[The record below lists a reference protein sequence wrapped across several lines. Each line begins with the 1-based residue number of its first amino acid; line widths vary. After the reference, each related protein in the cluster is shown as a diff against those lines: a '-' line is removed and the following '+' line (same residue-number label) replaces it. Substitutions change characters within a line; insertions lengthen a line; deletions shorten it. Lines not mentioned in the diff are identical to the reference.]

1 MSASAN
7 VPNTAQNLPTTSIM
21 STLASLRA
29 LYNTI
34 GGALDDLERA
44 YAAHSLDHPSLD
56 EPYYQVLASD
66 MPTSVAP
73 KSNPARVA
81 AETISST
88 DPEIV
93 RAQSL
98 IAGACGQLA
107 ASMPQFLEAS
117 HTVEI
122 LRDAGEQG
130 LHVKDLAHKIEE
142 IKLGKEGA
150 SNPDID
156 HLDPIKLSHV
166 LRLLATHHLL
176 REVAPNVYANNRFS
190 SSIDSGKSLEQLAV
204 APEKKYEE
212 SNGGAAYIGF
222 SYAWDLTAEVL
233 RAASYLREW
242 LLPSAE
248 RPKKPATTFNLA
260 LNTDENFYAWIER
273 PENSPRL
280 AQVSRS
286 MSAAKA
292 IQGGRNITDKTAFPW
307 DTLPQNAV
315 IVDVG
320 GGIGGVSVELAA
332 AYPHIRCIV
341 QDRPQTVSIA
351 PHVWGDAH
359 KDLFEAGRV
368 CFQAQDFF
376 EPQPSS
382 LTVPNVGSVSHP
394 AAYVLARVLHN
405 WPDAQCAQILKNL
418 RAAAGPDTKLIIND
432 TVLPY
437 ACHDS
442 GDSDLSIKQT
452 GPTTASLIPAG
463 SPLLPN
469 MGMATLGG
477 YLLSITMMTLLD
489 ARERTLE
496 EFQALTLSAGWKIVS
511 IDRCPP
517 PMPWGYIVAVPV

>member
-1 MSASAN
+1 
-7 VPNTAQNLPTTSIM
+7 M

-66 MPTSVAP
+66 MPYSVAP
-73 KSNPARVA
+73 KANPARVA

-107 ASMPQFLEAS
+107 ASMRNPFFHVLEVAHLGHISAAAQFLEAS

-142 IKLGKEGA
+142 IKLGQEGA

-222 SYAWDLTAEVL
+222 SYAWGLTAETL

-242 LLPSAE
+242 LLLSAE

-273 PENSPRL
+273 PENSLRL

-286 MSAAKA
+286 MSAARA

-320 GGIGGVSVELAA
+320 GGIGGVS
-332 AYPHIRCIV
+332 
-341 QDRPQTVSIA
+341 DRPQTVSIA

-368 CFQAQDFF
+368 SFQAQDFF

-382 LTVPNVGSVSHP
+382 LTVPNVDSVSHP

-437 ACHDS
+437 ACPDS
-442 GDSDLSIKQT
+442 GDSDPSIKQT
-452 GPTTASLIPAG
+452 GPTTASLIPTG